1 MSTRKCC
8 FASVSVTG
16 STAGG
21 SFHRQASVSHSV
33 TLRFRVRFTAAVRV
47 SCSTAAVSN
56 MVGSVTGLNDLASD
70 QHVCLAVAQVYNV
83 TSAVDA

>member
-1 MSTRKCC
+1 MLLGFCERHRLDCRR
-8 FASVSVTG
+8 
-16 STAGG
+16 

-56 MVGSVTGLNDLASD
+56 MVDSVHRLDDLACD
-70 QHVCLAVAQVYNV
+70 QHVGFAVAQVYNV